1 MTTYF
6 FDENNNVSS
15 QETAI
20 FALHIFEK
28 DKTPETRW
36 KRLAA
41 QIRQANSGPQGMN
54 NFKTC
59 FGILNKSFF
68 SVEDMEDTDALMVLE
83 LKRPNPRTNK
93 SEFTFCGFVMI
104 DFKNSIGHDDDSDS
118 DEEMDEDSDED
129 SEEDSDEEME
139 DNFED
144 SPNSRVLYINAICAN
159 ANHVKERLGGKRLRI
174 GKLLMQQCEWFARR
188 NRFSVIELS
197 ALAYVINYYRQF
209 GFKHIKDCSE
219 EEDKK
224 IQELSKNYQRVR
236 VSKDEELIQAFI
248 VEAAKK
254 YKILG
259 NEDEKRTW
267 LMTNLNEY
275 FKADDISFRVEGDH
289 IVAYNEDGEEN
300 VKITELVAK
309 DQSYIY
315 HYLEEL
321 RFKRFAVA
329 CQEKEQQRRNKRAT
343 RDEDGDISVIDCD
356 DEGYTMVKCLTK
368 RENPPPPITTDP
380 DYDGTGEKKMIGGK
394 LRNRH
399 TRKKS
404 KKGGPAKGWAKKAP
418 HGKERTVM
426 LKKCGK
432 KCFLGPK
439 KSFPIC
445 NKGTCKVNSKGI
457 YAAYMRAE
465 EWGNARKTYKTSKP
479 KHARKTY
486 KKIASKAKK
495 MLRRRGYKNVGKH
508 SRKNKHN

>member
-104 DFKNSIGHDDDSDS
+104 DFKNSIGHDDSDSESDS
-118 DEEMDEDSDED
+118 DEEMESV
-129 SEEDSDEEME
+129 

-159 ANHVKERLGGKRLRI
+159 ANHVKNRLGGKRLRI

-188 NRFSVIELS
+188 NGFSVIELS

-219 EEDKK
+219 DEDSEIAKLVSDYK
-224 IQELSKNYQRVR
+224 QVR

-267 LMTNLNEY
+267 LMTNLNDY
-275 FKADDISFRVEGDH
+275 FRADDITFRVEGKH

-309 DQSYIY
+309 DQSYIF

-321 RFKRFAVA
+321 RYKGFAVA
-329 CQEKEQQRRNKRAT
+329 CQEKEEQRRNKRAT

-368 RENPPPPITTDP
+368 SENPPPPITTDP

-394 LRNRH
+394 SRKHRKKNKRK
-399 TRKKS
+399 TRKHR
-404 KKGGPAKGWAKKAP
+404 KKKTKK
-418 HGKERTVM
+418 HR
-426 LKKCGK
+426 KK
-432 KCFLGPK
+432 
-439 KSFPIC
+439 
-445 NKGTCKVNSKGI
+445 NK
-457 YAAYMRAE
+457 
-465 EWGNARKTYKTSKP
+465 RKTK
-479 KHARKTY
+479 
-486 KKIASKAKK
+486 
-495 MLRRRGYKNVGKH
+495 
-508 SRKNKHN
+508 KHN

>member
-28 DKTPETRW
+28 DKTPETKW

-309 DQSYIY
+309 DQSYIFD
-315 HYLEEL
+315 YLEEL

-329 CQEKEQQRRNKRAT
+329 CQDKEQQRKKRRAT

-368 RENPPPPITTDP
+368 RENPPPPIETDP
-380 DYDGTGEKKMIGGK
+380 HYDGTNNKKISGGK
-394 LRNRH
+394 SRKHRKINNRK
-399 TRKKS
+399 TRKHR
-404 KKGGPAKGWAKKAP
+404 KKKTKK
-418 HGKERTVM
+418 HR
-426 LKKCGK
+426 KK
-432 KCFLGPK
+432 
-439 KSFPIC
+439 
-445 NKGTCKVNSKGI
+445 NK
-457 YAAYMRAE
+457 
-465 EWGNARKTYKTSKP
+465 RKTK
-479 KHARKTY
+479 
-486 KKIASKAKK
+486 
-495 MLRRRGYKNVGKH
+495 
-508 SRKNKHN
+508 KHN

>member
-6 FDENNNVSS
+6 FDENNNVSDE
-15 QETAI
+15 QNAI

-28 DKTPETRW
+28 DKIPETKW

-41 QIRQANSGPQGMN
+41 QIRQANSGPQGVDS
-54 NFKTC
+54 FKTC

-93 SEFTFCGFVMI
+93 SEFTFCGFVML
-104 DFKNSIGHDDDSDS
+104 DFKNSIGHDDSD
-118 DEEMDEDSDED
+118 DDDMDEDSEED

-188 NRFSVIELS
+188 NQFSVIELS

-219 EEDKK
+219 KEDQK
-224 IQELSKNYQRVR
+224 IRELSKNYQRVR

-267 LMTNLNEY
+267 LMANLNEY

-309 DQSYIY
+309 DQSYIFD
-315 HYLEEL
+315 YLEEL

-368 RENPPPPITTDP
+368 RENPPPPIETDP
-380 DYDGTGEKKMIGGK
+380 HYDGTNNKKISGGK
-394 LRNRH
+394 RKKHRKINNRKTKKH
-399 TRKKS
+399 RKKKTRKHNKN
-404 KKGGPAKGWAKKAP
+404 KK
-418 HGKERTVM
+418 
-426 LKKCGK
+426 
-432 KCFLGPK
+432 
-439 KSFPIC
+439 
-445 NKGTCKVNSKGI
+445 
-457 YAAYMRAE
+457 
-465 EWGNARKTYKTSKP
+465 RKTK
-479 KHARKTY
+479 KHK
-486 KKIASKAKK
+486 
-495 MLRRRGYKNVGKH
+495 
-508 SRKNKHN
+508 